1 MAESQNQ
8 NQNPNSQTLVI
19 DADQFNFEPVEE
31 HNGIAT
37 VVRFRVENPEV
48 KAGDVLLILAESE
61 IHFHGLIGKIEDG
74 WATATDRKGSMLSSM
89 IH

>member
-8 NQNPNSQTLVI
+8 NQNPYSQTLVI
-19 DADQFNFEPVEE
+19 DADQFTFDTVEE

-37 VVRFRVENPEV
+37 VVRFKVENPEV
-48 KAGDVLLILAESE
+48 KAGDVLLILADAE

-74 WATATDRKGSMLSSM
+74 WAIASDRKGSMLSVM

>member
-8 NQNPNSQTLVI
+8 NQNPYSQTLVI
-19 DADQFNFEPVEE
+19 DADQFIFEPVEE

-48 KAGDVLLILAESE
+48 KAGDVLLILAEAE

-74 WATATDRKGSMLSSM
+74 WAIASDRKGSMLSSM

>member
-8 NQNPNSQTLVI
+8 NPYSQTLVI
-19 DADQFNFEPVEE
+19 DADQFTFDAVEE

-37 VVRFRVENPEV
+37 VVRFKVENPEV
-48 KAGDVLLILAESE
+48 KAGDVLLILDGSE

-74 WATATDRKGSMLSSM
+74 WAVASDRKGSMLSSV

>member
-8 NQNPNSQTLVI
+8 SPYSQTLVI
-19 DADQFNFEPVEE
+19 DADQFTFDTVEE

-37 VVRFRVENPEV
+37 VVRFKVENPEV
-48 KAGDVLLILAESE
+48 KAGDVLLILADSE
-61 IHFHGLIGKIEDG
+61 IYFHGLIGKIEDG
-74 WATATDRKGSMLSSM
+74 WAIASDRKGSMLSAM

>member
-1 MAESQNQ
+1 MAESQ

-19 DADQFNFEPVEE
+19 DADQFIFDTVEE
-31 HNGIAT
+31 ENGIAT

-48 KAGDVLLILAESE
+48 KPGDVLLILADAE

-74 WATATDRKGSMLSSM
+74 YAIASDRKGSMLSSV

>member
-8 NQNPNSQTLVI
+8 NPYSQTLYI
-19 DADQFNFEPVEE
+19 DADQFTFDTVEE

-37 VVRFRVENPEV
+37 VVRFKVENPEV
-48 KAGDVLLILAESE
+48 KAGDVLLILADTE
-61 IHFHGLIGKIEDG
+61 IYFHGLIGKIEDG
-74 WATATDRKGSMLSSM
+74 WAIASDRKGSMLSSV

>member
-8 NQNPNSQTLVI
+8 NPYSQTLVI
-19 DADQFNFEPVEE
+19 DADQFTFDTVEE

-37 VVRFRVENPEV
+37 VVRFKVENPEV
-48 KAGDVLLILAESE
+48 KAGDVLLILADSE

-74 WATATDRKGSMLSSM
+74 WAIASDRKGSMLSSM